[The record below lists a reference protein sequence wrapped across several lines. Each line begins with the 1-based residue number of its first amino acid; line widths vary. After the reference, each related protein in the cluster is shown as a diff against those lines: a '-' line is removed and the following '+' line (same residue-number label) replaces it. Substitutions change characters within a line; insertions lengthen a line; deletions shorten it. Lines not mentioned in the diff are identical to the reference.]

1 MLEIEADLRLL
12 KDVGRE
18 AGALAQR
25 YFEKSDLK
33 TWQKSEDAP
42 VSEADLAVNE
52 LIKSRLLAERPDY
65 GWLSE
70 ESALEEHA
78 RDQEFVFVVDPIDG
92 TRAFLSGKSDWCIGL
107 SVVSQGHPVCGVV
120 NAPALGV
127 LYDAGRDLG
136 ARRNGE
142 QIETTHTSRI
152 EGCRMVAHAGMFSH
166 PAWKEPWPEMQV
178 SQPHPNATLLRM
190 CWVADGGW
198 DATLT
203 LARKSDWDLAPASI
217 IVTEAGGTATT
228 HAGEPYVFNRRV
240 PAQRSLLAAGKPL
253 HSLLHARI
261 KGVRLPDPHKG

>member
-18 AGALAQR
+18 AGILAKR

-33 TWQKSEDAP
+33 TWQKSVDAP

-65 GWLSE
+65 GWVSE
-70 ESALEEHA
+70 ESALEDHS
-78 RDQEFVFVVDPIDG
+78 RNQTSVFVVDPIDG
-92 TRAFLSGKSDWCIGL
+92 TRAFLSGKPDWCIGL
-107 SVVSQGHPVCGVV
+107 SVVSQGQPICGVV
-120 NAPALGV
+120 NAPALEAM
-127 LYDAGRDLG
+127 YDAGQGLG
-136 ARRNGE
+136 ARLNE
-142 QIETTHTSRI
+142 AAIQTSMREEI
-152 EGCRMVAHAGMFSH
+152 AGCRMVAHAGMFSH
-166 PAWKEPWPEMQV
+166 PAWREPWPEMEV

-203 LARKSDWDLAPASI
+203 LARKSDWDLAPAAI
-217 IVTEAGGTATT
+217 IVSEAGGSATT
-228 HAGEPYVFNRRV
+228 HMGEPYVFNRHV

-253 HSLLHARI
+253 YSLLHARV
-261 KGVRLPDPHKG
+261 KGVRLPDPHSG